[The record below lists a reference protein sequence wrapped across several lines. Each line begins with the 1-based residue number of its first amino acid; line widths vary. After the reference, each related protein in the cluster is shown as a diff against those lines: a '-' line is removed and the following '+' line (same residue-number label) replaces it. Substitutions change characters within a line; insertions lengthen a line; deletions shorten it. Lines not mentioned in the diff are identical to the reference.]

1 LPPGIIDT
9 GKVNYEGHR
18 VRLHEDMLSRL
29 YNAMDTLEKEG
40 IDLQLV
46 DTFRYYD
53 VQEESYKN
61 SKGTSKE
68 GKVARPE
75 ESYHVKGIAFDLAQT
90 VPSMQDPRV
99 AEVLENAGFIR
110 SRDDEWYHWSMPDE
124 EAFLKG
130 LVSIEQYDKQAE
142 YR

>member
-1 LPPGIIDT
+1 MLP
-9 GKVNYEGHR
+9 
-18 VRLHEDMLSRL
+18 RL
-29 YNAMDTLEKEG
+29 YNAMDILEKEG

-53 VQEESYKN
+53 VQEESYKK

-68 GKVARPE
+68 GMVALPG
-75 ESYHVKGIAFDLAQT
+75 ESYHVKGIAFDVAQT
-90 VPSMQDPRV
+90 APGMQDPRV

-110 SRDDEWYHWSMPDE
+110 SRKDEWYHWSMPDE
-124 EAFLKG
+124 EALLKG

-142 YR
+142 YRE